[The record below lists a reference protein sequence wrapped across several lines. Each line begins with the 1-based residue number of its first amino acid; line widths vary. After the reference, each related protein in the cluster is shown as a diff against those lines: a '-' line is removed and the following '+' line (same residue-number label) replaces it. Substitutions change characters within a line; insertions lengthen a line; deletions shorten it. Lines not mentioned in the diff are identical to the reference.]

1 MGKMEEKSAIVAGA
15 AGWRVKKGPHPENA
29 SGFRACGHRIL
40 LLGQQEEEYE
50 TTAGGIV
57 LPQSS
62 AKKEQ
67 QHQTV
72 AVVVEIGPDAWV
84 DKSADFCQV
93 GDRVLVGQYTGK
105 FHVSEKDGKTYRF
118 VQDLDILT
126 TLD

>member
-1 MGKMEEKSAIVAGA
+1 MNTEAQKGFP
-15 AGWRVKKGPHPENA
+15 GWRATKGPVETNS

-57 LPQSS
+57 LPQTS

-67 QHQTV
+67 QHQVFATV
-72 AVVVEIGPDAWV
+72 IEIGPDAWG
-84 DKSADFCQV
+84 DKSTDFCQV
-93 GDRVLVGQYTGK
+93 GDKVLVGQYTGK
-105 FHVSEKDGKTYRF
+105 FHTSPRDGKTYRF

-126 TLD
+126 PLAED